1 MDASARDGPAEKW
14 SCALSE
20 PWLQQ
25 VKERLGF
32 LYIDENVKVYG
43 GRLSLLKFLNEL
55 QKHPERAAAL
65 FECLLAPAI
74 DESARIWHSLKR
86 YCCYDK
92 RTRLNYH
99 EMFET
104 IA

>member
-1 MDASARDGPAEKW
+1 MIILTARLLRIVA
-14 SCALSE
+14 
-20 PWLQQ
+20 
-25 VKERLGF
+25 F
-32 LYIDENVKVYG
+32 TNILYRISYDIVLRVHG
-43 GRLSLLKFLNEL
+43 SRLSLLKFLNEL
-55 QKHPERAAAL
+55 QKHPERAAVL
-65 FECLLAPAI
+65 FECLLAPVI

-99 EMFET
+99 EMFEA